1 MTTLLNR
8 LNRTVTRP
16 LAVSLALAAPLAQ
29 AAIPDIANVPLGTTA
44 TTTAKPNIMFI
55 LDDSG
60 SMNWLYM
67 PDEMSNSSRY
77 GYWSSQCNGVAFNP
91 DPSVSYAPPVRIN
104 ATTGAIESF
113 PNVPFTAA
121 PDDGFVSGSGTVNL
135 ATSGN
140 IFYRYTGTQ
149 PALSWRYASNG
160 NVDTTTTFY
169 TECQTATTTASSVFT
184 RVNVS
189 DLSASD
195 QQRYAN
201 WYSYYRKR
209 VLTMRTAAGRAF
221 ADLSDGYRV
230 GFTKISDSGV
240 TGSNFLPPAD
250 FNTAQKVAFFNLLY
264 TSGTGGFTP
273 LRGAL
278 SKVGRYYGGVLTRTG
293 SPDPIQY
300 SCQRNYAVLSTDGYW
315 NDDSE
320 FATYGPLDLAGNNV
334 GQQDGNVLRPMKD
347 GASTRTTR
355 VRTQEVG
362 STTVTDTPMRTTAS
376 GRYNVVSSA
385 TGQRRAN
392 GNRCDSDEYL
402 VTRTGAG
409 TASCSIDWT
418 RTTTTTQSTITRYTT
433 VIVDGTAGPT
443 TAAPTDR
450 NESAST
456 PANAPACPQ
465 ANWVISNPATTDR
478 CRTASELRS
487 DGLTIG
493 GTAFTVTSGP
503 TSTAIG
509 AAVTTSST
517 PINTDSTV
525 DTTTTTA
532 GDSNTLADVAHYY
545 WATDLRSTLEN
556 NVPTSSA
563 DSATHQHMSTFTI
576 GLGLKGTLNY
586 DRNYL
591 SQSSGDFVDIKN
603 GTKNW
608 PVPSGTVGNSENATH
623 IDDLWHAAVNGRG
636 QYFSASNPDQLDD
649 AITTTLASIQ
659 RVTESG
665 AAAAASTLTPVLGDD
680 WVFVPSFTT
689 GEWSGDLRAF
699 KFTFTDTGE
708 LIAPDTGPNQEI
720 WSASQRL
727 NARTTARRVL
737 FRNGTTLSEFNATNL
752 ATAGLLAPFENR
764 CSRTGSTENLSQC
777 GGLSTAAQ
785 AKVTAAN
792 LVSYLAGDR
801 SLYLNASAIDDQ
813 VFRPRLTSLLGD
825 FVNASPVY
833 VGKPPFRYADAGYAA
848 FASAQASRTPVVYAA
863 SNDGMLHAF
872 KVGTGRGDVSGGT
885 ELWAYVPSASMG
897 QMWRLADQ
905 NYDHRFYVDATPN
918 VSDVYDA
925 TAGRWRTILVAGL
938 GAGGRGY
945 YALDVTDPDNP
956 VSLWEFTDTNLG
968 YTYGNP
974 VVTKDASGTWIV
986 AFTSGTNNVN
996 GGDGVGRLY
1005 ILNAITGA
1013 LVRSISTGA
1022 GDTATPSNMG
1032 RLNAWVSSDTDN
1044 TALRFYA
1051 GDTLGNLW
1059 RFDHDDLIA
1068 PAGREAMLLGRA
1080 QTSTGTPQPIT
1091 AKPVLTEKSI
1101 NGVPTAIIS
1110 VGTGRLLTTT
1120 DLGDTTTQSIYGI
1133 KDTLGATGLGVLRST
1148 GAALVQQTLNNS
1160 TRRVDSVAPV
1170 DWNTRNGWYVDLTA
1184 ASKEKVYVDGVQLA
1198 SGILAFASTVP
1209 NADACSQGGSSY
1221 LYQIDINTGQVT
1233 GVDTFTTM
1241 IVGLNRVMS
1250 NNGKVSAIVTTQD
1263 QKTVLKASTGGS
1275 GSGGTNVRRASWREL
1290 TD

>member
-8 LNRTVTRP
+8 LTRTVTRP

-29 AAIPDIANVPLGTTA
+29 AAVPDIANVPLGTTS

-91 DPSVSYAPPVRIN
+91 DPTVTYAPPVRIN
-104 ATTGAIESF
+104 ATTGAIESY
-113 PNVPFTAA
+113 PNVSFTAA
-121 PDDGFVSGSGTVNL
+121 PDDGFASGSGTVNL

-140 IFYRYTGTQ
+140 IFYRYTGSQ
-149 PALSWRYASNG
+149 PALSWRYSSNG

-169 TECQTATTTASSVFT
+169 TECQTATSTASSVFT

-230 GFTKISDSGV
+230 GFTKISDSSV
-240 TGSNFLPPAD
+240 TGTNFLPPAD

-293 SPDPIQY
+293 SPDPVQY

-320 FATYGPLDLAGNNV
+320 FSTYGPLDLAGNNV
-334 GQQDGNVLRPMKD
+334 GQQDGTALRPMKD
-347 GASTRTTR
+347 GASTRVTR

-362 STTVTDTPMRTTAS
+362 STTVSDTPMRTTAS
-376 GRYNVVSSA
+376 GRHNVVSSA

-418 RTTTTTQSTITRYTT
+418 RTTTATQSTITRYTT

-443 TAAPTDR
+443 TAAPIDR

-456 PANAPACPQ
+456 PATAPACPQ
-465 ANWVISNPATTDR
+465 ANWVITNPATSDR
-478 CRTASELRS
+478 CRTIGELRN
-487 DGLTIG
+487 DGLTVG

-503 TSTAIG
+503 TSTALT
-509 AAVTTSST
+509 APVTTSST
-517 PINTDSTV
+517 PINTDNTTE
-525 DTTTTTA
+525 TTTTTA

-608 PVPSGTVGNSENATH
+608 PVPSGTVGSGENATH

-737 FRNGTTLSEFNATNL
+737 FRNGTTLSDFNATNL
-752 ATAGLLAPFENR
+752 AAAGLLADFENR

-801 SLYLNASAIDDQ
+801 SLYLNATAVDDQ
-813 VFRPRLTSLLGD
+813 VFRTRLTSLLGD

-848 FASAQASRTPVVYAA
+848 FAAEKATRTPVVYAA

-872 KVGTGRGDVSGGT
+872 KVGTGRGDASGGT
-885 ELWAYVPSASMG
+885 ELWAYVPSAAMG

-945 YALDVTDPDNP
+945 FALDITDPDNP

-986 AFTSGTNNVN
+986 AFTSGTNNVS

-1005 ILNAITGA
+1005 ILDAITGT
-1013 LVRSISTGA
+1013 LVRSISTSA
-1022 GDTATPSNMG
+1022 GDTASPSNMG

-1059 RFDHDDLIA
+1059 RFDHDDRIA
-1068 PAGREAMLLGRA
+1068 PAGREATLLGRA
-1080 QTSTGTPQPIT
+1080 QTSTGAAQPIT

-1110 VGTGRLLTTT
+1110 FGTGRLLTTT
-1120 DLGDTTTQSIYGI
+1120 DLGDTTTQSIYGV

-1148 GAALVQQTLNNS
+1148 GAALVQQTLNNT
-1160 TRRVDSVAPV
+1160 TRGVDTVAPV
-1170 DWNTRNGWYVDLTA
+1170 DWSTRNGWYFDLTA
-1184 ASKEKVYVDGVQLA
+1184 SSKEKVYVDGVQLA
-1198 SGILAFASTVP
+1198 AGILAFASTVP

-1221 LYQIDINTGQVT
+1221 LYQIDINSGQVT

-1263 QKTVLKASTGGS
+1263 QKTVLKGSTGGS
-1275 GSGGTNVRRASWREL
+1275 GSGGSNVRRASWREL